1 MICHRHIPKR
11 TPRRYRRPM
20 RLPSPW
26 TVVLCLALAGC
37 SAAPFVHKGNEFD
50 RSAPDFATEPDDIAA
65 VTVCYSNV
73 NTAPENVLDVARA
86 ECAKAGK
93 KPRFSGQG
101 YENCPLS
108 TPVSAH
114 FACVKP

>member
-1 MICHRHIPKR
+1 
-11 TPRRYRRPM
+11 M

-26 TVVLCLALAGC
+26 TIVLCLVLAGC
-37 SAAPFVHKGNEFD
+37 SASPFVYKDNEFD
-50 RSAPDFATEPDDIAA
+50 RSAPGFAVEPDDIGA

-73 NTAPENVLDVARA
+73 DTSPEDVLNVARA

-93 KPRFSGQG
+93 TPLFGSQG
-101 YENCPLS
+101 YEKCPLS

-114 FACVKP
+114 FTCVKP